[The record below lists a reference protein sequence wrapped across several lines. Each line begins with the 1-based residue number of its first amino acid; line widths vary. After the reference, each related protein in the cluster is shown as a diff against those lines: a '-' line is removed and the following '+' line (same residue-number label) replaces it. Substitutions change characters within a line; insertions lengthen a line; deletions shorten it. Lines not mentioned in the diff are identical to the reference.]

1 LAAPVAQAALVASA
15 ALAVLAVSVALV
27 ALAAPEAGIARQ
39 RFRPA
44 ARATGGSTIRNI
56 AEAPRTEIGG
66 PRIGLGER
74 RAEIRLPTVRLARG
88 NSFSDRAA
96 TWPAI
101 GVARASVIG
110 LEEEVLATGAEQA
123 PATGRAEA
131 EGIASEAGI
140 SRAVAAETG
149 MGSAAVPGDTTDRM
163 LARAATAER
172 PAWHLGAE
180 AEASVG
186 AEAAEVEAV
195 DGAGKRPESWKGN
208 HGSTDMKS
216 TSANKNLARLLWII
230 GTVAWACL

>member
-1 LAAPVAQAALVASA
+1 MAAEIEATLVVPVAQAVLAVLAVLVVSAALVAS
-15 ALAVLAVSVALV
+15 AVLAVSVALEGLV
-27 ALAAPEAGIARQ
+27 ALAASVAGIARQ
-39 RFRPA
+39 PFRPA

-56 AEAPRTEIGG
+56 AEAPRTEIGR
-66 PRIGLGER
+66 PQIGLGER
-74 RAEIRLPTVRLARG
+74 RAEIRLLTVRLARG

-123 PATGRAEA
+123 PATERAEA

-163 LARAATAER
+163 LARAATAEL
-172 PAWHLGAE
+172 PAWDLE

-195 DGAGKRPESWKGN
+195 DGAGKRPES
-208 HGSTDMKS
+208 
-216 TSANKNLARLLWII
+216 
-230 GTVAWACL
+230 